1 MRPVGSAAELER
13 RRRRAVRLV
22 QGGHSLSTVARM
34 VGAAVSAVWQWR
46 EIWRRRGE
54 PGLKARPTPGRPAK
68 LTPRQRQRLPRLL
81 ALGAPRVTAIP
92 TISGPRGGS
101 PPSSSASLRSATTR
115 LRSAASWRNWA
126 GVIRSPNAGR
136 WNAMRRPS
144 PIGSVTGGS
153 RLKKS
158 PAPERVSGV
167 PGRKWLP
174 FGSQRAPHLGAVR
187 QDPAAGAPLRARQAL
202 GHLRRQRP
210 SRAPSPRALLPLPLH
225 QPHPVRGRRLL
236 APAAAP
242 FARTYHPAVGRRPD
256 SPRSRRHRSPGSPSA
271 PHG

>member
-81 ALGAPRVTAIP
+81 ALGAQSYGYPND
-92 TISGPRGGS
+92 
-101 PPSSSASLRSATTR
+101 LWTTR
-115 LRSAASWRNWA
+115 RIAA
-126 GVIRSPNAGR
+126 VIEREFRVGYHPAQVSRILAQLGWSYQKPAGR
-136 WNAMRRPS
+136 WSATRRPS

-153 RLKKS
+153 R
-158 PAPERVSGV
+158 
-167 PGRKWLP
+167 
-174 FGSQRAPHLGAVR
+174 
-187 QDPAAGAPLRARQAL
+187 
-202 GHLRRQRP
+202 
-210 SRAPSPRALLPLPLH
+210 
-225 QPHPVRGRRLL
+225 
-236 APAAAP
+236 
-242 FARTYHPAVGRRPD
+242 
-256 SPRSRRHRSPGSPSA
+256 
-271 PHG
+271 